1 MFEIIHKRSFG
12 IDSCLINKQLIQE
25 IHTIAGQSKTV
36 YTLRSDTRDVRS
48 DDAEPFL
55 GLEWP
60 RHILDVRV
68 EFSGPLGNVVIGL
81 NCGRGRRS
89 RGNVWVTGSDA
100 TWVEG
105 VSSQLE
111 DVFRSARVWYWRI
124 VKYWQIRA
132 LLSALLVAL
141 LMWRLNYSIWSIAS
155 QHLSLSEIPF
165 FLMMFAVGFA
175 LSVYPFER
183 IWLWIFPFYEFEQTN
198 QQRIRRYLGTVL
210 GLILTWVVTNIIL
223 PSLVP

>member
-1 MFEIIHKRSFG
+1 MFEIIYKRSFG
-12 IDSCLINKQLIQE
+12 IDSCLIEKQLIQE
-25 IHTIAGQSKTV
+25 IHKIAGQSKTV
-36 YTLRSDTRDVRS
+36 YTLRSDTKDIRS
-48 DDAEPFL
+48 DDVELFL

-60 RHILDVRV
+60 RYILDIRV
-68 EFSGPLGNVVIGL
+68 EISGPLGNVVIDL

-89 RGNVWVTGSDA
+89 RGNVWVTGSDV

-111 DVFRSARVWYWRI
+111 GVFRSAGTWYWCI

-141 LMWRLNYSIWSIAS
+141 LMWRLDYSMWSVAS
-155 QHLSLSEIPF
+155 QHLSLSEIQF
-165 FLMMFAVGFA
+165 FLLMFAVGFA
-175 LSVYPFER
+175 LSVYPLER

-198 QQRIRRYLGTVL
+198 KQRIRRYLGAIL